1 MSTREHNTQ
10 LLDVAEIISEEG
22 LGGLGKAIQIL
33 INESMLIEREKHLGA
48 HSYERTAIRR
58 GYANGFKAKT
68 LKTRLGALSL

>member
-1 MSTREHNTQ
+1 MATREHNTQ

-48 HSYERTAIRR
+48 QPYE
-58 GYANGFKAKT
+58 
-68 LKTRLGALSL
+68 